1 MGVLTR
7 VGLRLLQ
14 ILPTVALV
22 AVLTF
27 VLMRLLPGDPA
38 IQLLG
43 DRATDANIARLRHE
57 LGFDRSV
64 AVQFWTYLTH
74 VATLRL
80 GDSITLHAPV
90 TQLIVERMPVTLMLT
105 AMAAVLAL
113 LIAVPLAF
121 VAALREGGVAD
132 VTIRMVGQIG
142 LSMPVFYLGLILLI
156 TLAAGLG
163 WFPVGGIGTGFVEDL
178 YYLILPSLTL
188 ALSLA
193 MVLMRNLR
201 DALIEVL
208 HAEFVQFAT
217 AKGLRRRLVL
227 GRHVLRNALVSTV
240 TLMGLHIGS
249 LVGGAVITESVFGIP
264 GIGRLMIDSIFAR
277 DYAVV
282 QGLTIVLSVL
292 VSVVFLLVDAVQAM
306 LDPRQEPA

>member
-1 MGVLTR
+1 MR

-14 ILPTVALV
+14 IAPTVALV

-64 AVQFWTYLTH
+64 AVQFWVYLTH

-90 TQLIVERMPVTLMLT
+90 TQLIAERLPNTLMLT
-105 AMAAVLAL
+105 AMAAMLAL

-121 VAALREGGVAD
+121 VAALREGGIVDIA
-132 VTIRMVGQIG
+132 IRVVGQVG

-163 WFPVGGIGTGFVEDL
+163 WFPVGGIGNSFVEDL
-178 YYLILPSLTL
+178 YYLLLPALTL

-201 DALIEVL
+201 DALIEVM

-240 TLMGLHIGS
+240 TLMGLQIGS

-264 GIGRLMIDSIFAR
+264 GVGRLMIDSIYAR

-282 QGLTIVLSVL
+282 QGLTIVLAVL